1 MNDETPGATEYI
13 HGNSPEEQRRLSTL
27 NDILNESCL
36 RELNLQQ
43 GETIL
48 DFGSGLGQFTRLM
61 ARTVGAQ
68 TLVVGVERD
77 PEQIAQAR
85 KLAESSGEADLVEFR
100 EGDATQ
106 VPLQS
111 SEWGSFDVAH
121 ARFLLEHAARPELV
135 VEQMARSVR
144 PGGRVILCDD
154 DHADFRPWP
163 EPAGFTDMWRAY
175 VGTFEAMGND
185 PYVGRKLVGLLAE
198 AGLAPVRNGGVFFGG
213 CAGDDK
219 FDATADNL
227 IAAFLGAK
235 EGMLATEGL
244 DEAAFNLGIEEI
256 MRWKDGADSAL
267 WYSACFAEG
276 IASIQ

>member
-1 MNDETPGATEYI
+1 MNDKVQGSPEYI
-13 HGNSPEEQRRLSTL
+13 HGNSPEEQRRLSSL

-36 RELNLQQ
+36 RELNLLQ

-61 ARTVGAQ
+61 ARTVGGQ
-68 TLVVGVERD
+68 SRIVGVERD

-106 VPLQS
+106 APLQS

-144 PGGRVILCDD
+144 PGGRIILCDD
-154 DHADFRPWP
+154 DHGDFRPWP
-163 EPAGFTDMWRAY
+163 EPAGFPDMWRAY
-175 VGTFEAMGND
+175 VGTFEAIGND
-185 PYVGRKLVGLLAE
+185 PYVGRRLVSLLAG
-198 AGLAPVRNGGVFFGG
+198 AGLTPVRNGGVFFGG

-235 EGMLATEGL
+235 DGMLATDRL
-244 DEAAFNLGIEEI
+244 DEETFNVGIDGL
-256 MRWKDGADSAL
+256 RQWKAGASSAL

-276 IASIQ
+276 TAPT